1 MTVIKRDGK
10 VEDLEPKKILNS
22 IIKANDNVKSD
33 EKLTSKQLKRITDSV
48 VAFCDTL
55 EEPIDIDVLEDI
67 IEKKLME
74 ASGYEVSKKY
84 IKDR

>member
-1 MTVIKRDGK
+1 MTVIKRDGQ

-33 EKLTSKQLKRITDSV
+33 EKLTPKQLKRITDSV
-48 VAFCDTL
+48 VTFCETL

-74 ASGYEVSKKY
+74 A
-84 IKDR
+84 